1 AERGALARRLVAE
14 QIALVT
20 GIAAA
25 TIEPAA
31 PLSLL
36 GMDSLMSV
44 ALSEALADCLGIA
57 ASATLLFDHP
67 TLDALALHV
76 LAANAPAGAAAPAAA
91 SAATAATEPAAA
103 PLDTELSE
111 IEGLQ
116 DDDLAALLGKEF
128 IRE

>member
-1 AERGALARRLVAE
+1 VAE

-44 ALSEALADCLGIA
+44 ALSEALANCLGIA

-67 TLDALALHV
+67 TLDALAQHV
-76 LAANAPAGAAAPAAA
+76 LAANVPAAAAAPAAA
-91 SAATAATEPAAA
+91 SAAAAEPAAA

>member
-1 AERGALARRLVAE
+1 
-14 QIALVT
+14 
-20 GIAAA
+20 

-31 PLSLL
+31 PLSIL

-44 ALSEALADCLGIA
+44 ALSDALAHCLGIA

-76 LAANAPAGAAAPAAA
+76 LAANAPAGSAVPAAA
-91 SAATAATEPAAA
+91 SVAPATEATEPAAA